1 MARQRWSSQVREG
14 HHGRGG
20 PAPRPPARCRTGLR
34 IGEDRY
40 PAGEWAAREREAL
53 GALRVLAG
61 VPRAVRRRP
70 DRRPRARRP
79 RVARLHRRRHRRPTH
94 SKRARLDRDHC
105 ARLRGRDARARGG
118 AAAPLPGAGGLAG
131 GGGSG
136 RRVRVRAG
144 PPYPCPHPRMPLR
157 AGRAGAD
164 DVRRRGTSPSDSAL
178 VPASVRRWLGSRAR
192 SSWSGCSPGPGRS
205 NSCPRRAGRRSSV
218 RASSSVV
225 CARYRCGSA
234 SGEHG
239 RAGTRA
245 PHERF
250 SSVSAGLRSVTRR
263 TPRMTTPTTNQ
274 PKPRVWAATWALTT
288 T

>member
-1 MARQRWSSQVREG
+1 MASSRRRRTPAGRRPDAMTVRGAAHPGRLRGPESRLRLRIPARAPNLTASPALRRPARPIPARGARRALRGCPTLRVAHPQLPLVRETPSRRGPGSSATRSGGPRLRRPGGSTMARQ
-14 HHGRGG
+14 
-20 PAPRPPARCRTGLR
+20 
-34 IGEDRY
+34 
-40 PAGEWAAREREAL
+40 
-53 GALRVLAG
+53 
-61 VPRAVRRRP
+61 
-70 DRRPRARRP
+70 
-79 RVARLHRRRHRRPTH
+79 
-94 SKRARLDRDHC
+94 
-105 ARLRGRDARARGG
+105 
-118 AAAPLPGAGGLAG
+118 
-131 GGGSG
+131 
-136 RRVRVRAG
+136 
-144 PPYPCPHPRMPLR
+144 
-157 AGRAGAD
+157 
-164 DVRRRGTSPSDSAL
+164 RGTSPSDSAL

-192 SSWSGCSPGPGRS
+192 SSWSGCSPGSGRS

-218 RASSSVV
+218 RVSPSVV

-263 TPRMTTPTTNQ
+263 TPRTTTPTTNQ